1 MKTTTITLT
10 EAELDAIQDGLELKA
25 EMHHDCAQD
34 AESEAE
40 WKEEKR
46 LQAEAELLQEKIA
59 GARRAA

>member
-10 EAELDAIQDGLELKA
+10 EAELDAIQDGLELAA
-25 EMHHDCAQD
+25 EMYHDCAKD

-40 WKEEKR
+40 WKEDKR